1 MSVLT
6 KISTRHAVDF
16 QIFNSEAEEM
26 EYLSSLCA
34 FCNSAD
40 CNDDCVFV
48 VSNAVDCDGC
58 NGRGLIKFLMRPA
71 DKGETYF
78 VITEC
83 GFCNGIGLV

>member
-6 KISTRHAVDF
+6 KIATRHAVDF
-16 QIFNSEAEEM
+16 QIFRTENEEM
-26 EYLSSLCA
+26 DYLNTLCP

-40 CNDDCVFV
+40 CNDGCVFTV
-48 VSNAVDCDGC
+48 ANAEDCDSC
-58 NGRGLIKFLMRPA
+58 NGKGLIKFLMQPA

-83 GFCNGIGLV
+83 GMCDGIGLI